1 MVLIQKRYNLSKCDT
16 WQPDPSRPLF
26 LSRSGGQLRQDEVLR
41 FVRNSLKITGYSP
54 ALVRKYGTHPFRIG
68 GFNRLFQ
75 LNVPIETIK
84 HLGGWS
90 SDAWKAYHRFTQSA
104 GIKALNGMIKQ

>member
-1 MVLIQKRYNLSKCDT
+1 MAHHDGECDT
-16 WQPDPSRPLF
+16 LT
-26 LSRSGGQLRQDEVLR
+26 LNEVLR
-41 FVRNSLKITGYSP
+41 FVRNCLKIAGYSP
-54 ALVRKYGTHPFRIG
+54 ALVRKYGTHSFRIG

-90 SDAWKAYHRFTQSA
+90 SDAWKAYHRYTQSS
-104 GIKALNGMIKQ
+104 GVRALQDMIHE